1 MNNLDSDYLS
11 KIVKN
16 CIKTLKDL
24 KQENAKLSKDL
35 KEEKEKK
42 KEAVKLINK
51 IEEELKKRL

>member
-16 CIKTLKDL
+16 CIKTIKGL
-24 KQENAKLSKDL
+24 KQENEKLCKEL

-42 KEAVKLINK
+42 KEAIKQINK